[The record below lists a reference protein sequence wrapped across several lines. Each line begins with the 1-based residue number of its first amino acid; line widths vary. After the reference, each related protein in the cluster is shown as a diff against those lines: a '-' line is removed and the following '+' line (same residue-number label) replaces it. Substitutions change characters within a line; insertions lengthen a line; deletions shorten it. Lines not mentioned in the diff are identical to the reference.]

1 MQYQF
6 QRDFY
11 LANEIASTN
20 AELTNGTRRT
30 LAFLDAD
37 GEVINIA
44 SATLA
49 SQEFIHIHA
58 NGRTSAA
65 IKPSE
70 IVASRVALYKVGQ
83 PNIWTV
89 DLSDLDGTE
98 DGYITVIVMTP
109 GNNTLPRRS
118 IEGNQPAD
126 FDAIDD
132 QYFSTSLSGTTLTV
146 TAKPGENI
154 SIACGMALEGATIT
168 ETQVFEPSNGRPED
182 VERIESIGLPKAGIT
197 NKVGFPV
204 VKPDSL
210 VEDGQAYDM
219 IYIKARPVTDAAH
232 GMNAI
237 DVGEFEIA
245 IACAR
250 GTSTPVGTLAP
261 LATAI
266 DGWMNP

>member
-1 MQYQF
+1 MQHQF

-30 LAFLDAD
+30 LAFLDTEGA
-37 GEVINIA
+37 VVNIG

-49 SQEFIHIHA
+49 SQECIYVHA

-70 IVASRVALYKVGQ
+70 VIAARASLYKVGQ
-83 PNIWTV
+83 VNVWTV
-89 DLSDLDGTE
+89 DLADLDGTE
-98 DGYITVIVMTP
+98 DGYVTVIVLTP

-118 IEGNQPAD
+118 IDGNVAAD
-126 FDAIDD
+126 FNGIED
-132 QYFSTSLSGTTLTV
+132 QYFTTAVSGNTLTI
-146 TAKPGENI
+146 TAKEGE
-154 SIACGMALEGATIT
+154 SIAIATGMALEGATVT
-168 ETQVFEPSNGRPED
+168 ETQVFEPSNGKPSD

-204 VKPDSL
+204 VKPVSV
-210 VEDGQAYDM
+210 VEEDEAYDL

-250 GTSTPVGTLAP
+250 GTGTPVGQLAP
-261 LATAI
+261 VASAI
-266 DGWMNP
+266 NGWMNP